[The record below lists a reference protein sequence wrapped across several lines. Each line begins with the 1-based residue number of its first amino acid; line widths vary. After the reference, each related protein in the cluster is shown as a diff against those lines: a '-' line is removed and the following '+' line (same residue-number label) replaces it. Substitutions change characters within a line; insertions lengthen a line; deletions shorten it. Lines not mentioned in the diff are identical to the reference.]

1 MNSIR
6 NGESVVRIKRI
17 VGAGIALAL
26 VAGLVCLVK
35 VRTAESVPGNS
46 DSGLTNRARVEGSG
60 VAVTNPVEELAAITS
75 RYSQVKPL
83 TPGPNDG
90 MVAALTARVLTN
102 SHYLRRTLD
111 AEMSARFFRRYFDL
125 LDPLHMHFLKTDL
138 KEFEQ
143 YKSSLADMVLRVG
156 DTSVANEIFS
166 RFIER
171 VDQRVALVAGLLIT
185 NQFEFKTDDTY
196 SPNRKHADW
205 PADLEEA
212 RTLWQRHLRY
222 EYLQEKLNKKK
233 SDEILKTLSARYKRL
248 IKSWGELDHE
258 DVLQLFLTALAQA
271 YDPHSDYMGKAQ
283 LENFAI
289 NMKLSLF
296 GIGALLRMDDDY
308 CKIESLTP
316 GGPAARSKKL
326 KPNDRII
333 AVQQKDGEPVD
344 VVGWKL
350 TKIVELIRGP
360 KGTEVTLTIIPA
372 DATDPSERRTLT
384 LVRDEIKLEDQEAKA
399 KIIDFP
405 EEGGKT
411 IRLGVIDLPSFYATF
426 DIGSPKKP
434 DLASASERST
444 PKSTTADVQQLLK
457 KLVAENVR
465 GIVLDLRRNG
475 GGSLEEAI
483 KLTGLFIGEGPIVQ
497 VKDAD
502 GDIVVEFDRDPSI
515 SYDGPLIVLTSR
527 FSASASEI
535 LAAALQDYGR
545 ALIVGDKSTH
555 GKGTVQTIYE
565 LNRFARFPRSYN
577 PGALKVTIR
586 KFYRAN
592 GESTQLRGVTPD
604 IVLPSVANYLDVGE
618 SAQEYALAW
627 DTISPAKFVKL
638 NRIAPIVDELR
649 RRSEERQAKDPEF
662 AYVREDIE
670 LYRKVQAENS
680 ISLNEEKRIKEKEEA
695 EARSKARNAERKA
708 RPRLDEKVYE
718 ITLKLAGQ
726 PGLPPAVGTTNEAPS
741 TVEGKVEQET
751 PSSATTGEE
760 EGEESKAPPVDANLE
775 EAKRILIDL
784 IKLWP
789 GANSV

>member
-411 IRLGVIDLPSFYATF
+411 IRLG
-426 DIGSPKKP
+426 
-434 DLASASERST
+434 
-444 PKSTTADVQQLLK
+444 
-457 KLVAENVR
+457 
-465 GIVLDLRRNG
+465 
-475 GGSLEEAI
+475 
-483 KLTGLFIGEGPIVQ
+483 
-497 VKDAD
+497 
-502 GDIVVEFDRDPSI
+502 
-515 SYDGPLIVLTSR
+515 
-527 FSASASEI
+527 
-535 LAAALQDYGR
+535 
-545 ALIVGDKSTH
+545 
-555 GKGTVQTIYE
+555 
-565 LNRFARFPRSYN
+565 
-577 PGALKVTIR
+577 
-586 KFYRAN
+586 
-592 GESTQLRGVTPD
+592 
-604 IVLPSVANYLDVGE
+604 
-618 SAQEYALAW
+618 
-627 DTISPAKFVKL
+627 
-638 NRIAPIVDELR
+638 
-649 RRSEERQAKDPEF
+649 
-662 AYVREDIE
+662 
-670 LYRKVQAENS
+670 
-680 ISLNEEKRIKEKEEA
+680 
-695 EARSKARNAERKA
+695 
-708 RPRLDEKVYE
+708 
-718 ITLKLAGQ
+718 
-726 PGLPPAVGTTNEAPS
+726 
-741 TVEGKVEQET
+741 
-751 PSSATTGEE
+751 
-760 EGEESKAPPVDANLE
+760 
-775 EAKRILIDL
+775 
-784 IKLWP
+784 
-789 GANSV
+789 